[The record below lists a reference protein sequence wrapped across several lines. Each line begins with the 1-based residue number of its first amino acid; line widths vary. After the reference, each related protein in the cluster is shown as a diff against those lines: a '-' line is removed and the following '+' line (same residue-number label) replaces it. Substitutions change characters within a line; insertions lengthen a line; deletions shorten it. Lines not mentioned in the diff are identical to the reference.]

1 MLKFKKGDEVIVTG
15 FINGL
20 AEEYGTLG
28 EVGVVEVVD
37 DSEIPYFVKLKSVT
51 GGSGGLWFKEENLKS
66 AKESTF
72 YKGVVYSV
80 GDVIERLDDCPY
92 PMGSKHTIIAI
103 GNGGVYTK
111 DTEGSVG
118 FHCLSFVKKV
128 IEDKEEDMDNFEK
141 HNPELQVG
149 DEVLILEHPVLKH
162 SGGINYPES
171 MQKEI
176 GSKQAIVEIHEN
188 GYRLSNHWSYEAKYL
203 QKVTNDISKSKFF
216 KQEIEV
222 GDLVTLISLE
232 NTIREYGVNGSMKKV
247 GDAFIVKDVCKYE
260 KDDLIKVFD
269 EGGWSYDHRDL
280 VVLQKASDVKER
292 KLAPIDLKLHT
303 HTSFDASTTAECD
316 DFGDFDISPD
326 DLKGMVDDMLEK
338 AAERNDVVN
347 HPKHYTD
354 SEHGIECIE
363 LTRELSF
370 NYGNCLKYVW
380 RQGKKDEALQEVEKA
395 LWYYNDALENNVSLF
410 VDGYPSGSFED
421 NARKVL
427 QYSKGWF
434 YVLINSILIEDIE
447 GIGRAL
453 NGIKQETL
461 EMKDVGE
468 CCSK

>member
-15 FINGL
+15 FINSL
-20 AEEYGTLG
+20 AEELGTLG

-51 GGSGGLWFKEENLKS
+51 GGSGGLWFKEKNLKS

-80 GDVIERLDDCPY
+80 GDVIERLDDCPF
-92 PMGSKHTIIAI
+92 PIRSKHTIIRMHHSYENCVVAVDED
-103 GNGGVYTK
+103 GE
-111 DTEGSVG
+111 EGL
-118 FHCLSFVKKV
+118 HCLGFVKKV
-128 IEDKEEDMDNFEK
+128 IEDKEEDMNNFEK

-149 DEVLILEHPVLKH
+149 DEVLILEHPVLVRAK
-162 SGGINYPES
+162 GINYPES

-176 GSKQAIVEIHEN
+176 GSKETIVEVHEH

-203 QKVTNDISKSKFF
+203 QKVTNDIDKSQLL

-232 NTIREYGVNGSMKKV
+232 NTREEYGIAGSMKKV
-247 GDAFIVKDVCKYE
+247 GESFIVKHVYNDE
-260 KDDLIKVFD
+260 EDDLIEIFD
-269 EGGWSYDHRDL
+269 EGCWSYDHRDL
-280 VVLQKASDVKER
+280 VVLQKASDVNVALGDFPKE
-292 KLAPIDLKLHT
+292 
-303 HTSFDASTTAECD
+303 
-316 DFGDFDISPD
+316 FDISPD
-326 DLKGMVDDMLEK
+326 DLKGMVDNMLEK
-338 AAERNDVVN
+338 AAEHNDIVN

-354 SEHGIECIE
+354 SEHGVECIE

-427 QYSKGWF
+427 QHSKGWF
-434 YVLINSILIEDIE
+434 YVLINSILIEDVD
-447 GIGRAL
+447 GVGRAL

>member
-1 MLKFKKGDEVIVTG
+1 MLKFKKGDEVGVVG
-15 FINGL
+15 FINAL
-20 AEEYGTLG
+20 AEEYGALG

-37 DSEIPYFVKLKSVT
+37 DSNIPYFVKLKSVKE
-51 GGSGGLWFKEENLKS
+51 GSGGLWFKEENLKS

-72 YKGVVYSV
+72 HKGVVYSV

-92 PMGSKHTIIAI
+92 PLGSKHTIIRMHHSYEDCVVAVDEK
-103 GNGGVYTK
+103 GE
-111 DTEGSVG
+111 EGA
-118 FHCLSFVKKV
+118 HCLDFVKKV
-128 IEDKEEDMDNFEK
+128 IEDKEEDMNNFEK

-149 DEVLILEHPVLKH
+149 DEVVILEHPVLKH

-176 GSKQAIVEIHEN
+176 GSKETIVEVHEH

-203 QKVTNDISKSKFF
+203 QKVTNDIDKSQLL

-232 NTIREYGVNGSMKKV
+232 NTREEYGIAGSMKKV
-247 GDAFIVKDVCKYE
+247 GESFIVKHVYNDE
-260 KDDLIKVFD
+260 EDDLIEIFD

-280 VVLQKASDVKER
+280 VVLQKASDVNVALGDFHKE
-292 KLAPIDLKLHT
+292 
-303 HTSFDASTTAECD
+303 
-316 DFGDFDISPD
+316 FDISPD
-326 DLKGMVDDMLEK
+326 DLKGMVDNMLEK
-338 AAERNDVVN
+338 AAEHNDIVN

-354 SEHGIECIE
+354 SEHGVECIE

-427 QYSKGWF
+427 QHSKGWF
-434 YVLINSILIEDIE
+434 YVLINSILIEDVD
-447 GIGRAL
+447 GVGRAL

-461 EMKDVGE
+461 EMKDVVE

>member
-15 FINGL
+15 FISTL

-37 DSEIPYFVKLKSVT
+37 DSEIPYFVKLESVK
-51 GGSGGLWFKEENLKS
+51 GGSGGLWFREDNLKS

-72 YKGVVYSV
+72 HKGVVYSV
-80 GDVIERLDDCPY
+80 GDVIERLDSCPY
-92 PMGSKHTIIAI
+92 PMGSKHTIIRMHHSYEDCVVAVDED
-103 GNGGVYTK
+103 GEEGVHSLVY
-111 DTEGSVG
+111 
-118 FHCLSFVKKV
+118 VKKV
-128 IEDKEEDMDNFEK
+128 IKDKEEDMDNFEK
-141 HNPELQVG
+141 HNPELHVG
-149 DEVLILEHPVLKH
+149 DEVVILEHPVLKH
-162 SGGINYPES
+162 SGGINYPDF
-171 MQKEI
+171 MQGYI
-176 GSKQAIVEIHEN
+176 GNKYKIVDIHEN
-188 GYRLSNHWSYEAKYL
+188 GYRLSNHWNYEAKYL
-203 QKVTNDISKSKFF
+203 QKVVNDVDKSQIL

-222 GDLVTLISLE
+222 GDIVIVISLE
-232 NTIREYGVNGSMKKV
+232 NTIREYGANESMKKV
-247 GDAFIVKDVCKYE
+247 GESFIVKDVCKYE
-260 KDDLIKVFD
+260 KDDLIEVFD
-269 EGGWSYDHRDL
+269 EGGWSYDSRDL
-280 VVLQKASDVKER
+280 VILQKASDMKER
-292 KLAPIDLKLHT
+292 KLAPIDLKLPIHC
-303 HTSFDASTTAECD
+303 SW
-316 DFGDFDISPD
+316 
-326 DLKGMVDDMLEK
+326 DL
-338 AAERNDVVN
+338 AATDDVVN

-380 RQGKKDEALQEVEKA
+380 RQGKKDEALQEVDKA

-421 NARKVL
+421 SARKVL

-453 NGIKQETL
+453 NGIKQETI
-461 EMKDVGE
+461 EMKDVGD

>member
-1 MLKFKKGDEVIVTG
+1 M
-15 FINGL
+15 
-20 AEEYGTLG
+20 
-28 EVGVVEVVD
+28 
-37 DSEIPYFVKLKSVT
+37 
-51 GGSGGLWFKEENLKS
+51 KS

-80 GDVIERLDDCPY
+80 GDVIERLDHCPY
-92 PMGSKHTIIAI
+92 PIGSKHTIIRMHHSYENCVVAVDED
-103 GNGGVYTK
+103 GE
-111 DTEGSVG
+111 EGL
-118 FHCLSFVKKV
+118 HCLGFVKKV
-128 IEDKEEDMDNFEK
+128 IEDKEEDMNNFEK

-149 DEVLILEHPVLKH
+149 DEVLILEHPVLVRAK
-162 SGGINYPES
+162 GINYPES

-203 QKVTNDISKSKFF
+203 QKVTNDVDKSQII
-216 KQEIEV
+216 KQDIEV
-222 GDLVTLISLE
+222 GDLVILISSE
-232 NTIREYGVNGSMKKV
+232 NTKNNYGHHHYMKQV
-247 GDAFIVKDVCKYE
+247 GDCFIVSYVNDEYVDCDVYSYS
-260 KDDLIKVFD
+260 KDD
-269 EGGWSYDHRDL
+269 
-280 VVLQKASDVKER
+280 VVLLQKASDMKER

-303 HTSFDASTTAECD
+303 HTSFDASTTGEDD

-338 AAERNDVVN
+338 SEERNDVVN

-354 SEHGIECIE
+354 SEHGVECIE

-380 RQGKKDEALQEVEKA
+380 RQGKKDEVLQEVEKA
-395 LWYYNDALENNVSLF
+395 LWYYNDALENDVSLF
-410 VDGYPSGSFED
+410 TGGYPSTSFD
-421 NARKVL
+421 DSARKVL

-461 EMKDVGE
+461 EMKDVGD

>member
-1 MLKFKKGDEVIVTG
+1 MESIKDKDSV
-15 FINGL
+15 
-20 AEEYGTLG
+20 EYQ
-28 EVGVVEVVD
+28 
-37 DSEIPYFVKLKSVT
+37 
-51 GGSGGLWFKEENLKS
+51 
-66 AKESTF
+66 
-72 YKGVVYSV
+72 GVVYSV
-80 GDVIERLDDCPY
+80 GDVIERLDHCPY
-92 PMGSKHTIIAI
+92 PIGSKHTIVRMHHSYEDCVVAVDEK
-103 GNGGVYTK
+103 GE
-111 DTEGSVG
+111 EGT
-118 FHCLSFVKKV
+118 HCLVYVKKV

-141 HNPELQVG
+141 HNPELKIG
-149 DEVLILEHPVLKH
+149 DEVVILEHPVLKH
-162 SGGINYPES
+162 SGGINYPDF
-171 MQKEI
+171 MQGYI
-176 GSKQAIVEIHEN
+176 GNKYKIVDIHEN
-188 GYRLSNHWSYEAKYL
+188 GYRLSNYWNYEAKYL
-203 QKVTNDISKSKFF
+203 QKVANDINKSQLL

-232 NTIREYGVNGSMKKV
+232 NTMREYGANESMKKV
-247 GDAFIVKDVCKYE
+247 GEAFIVKHVYDDE
-260 KDDLIKVFD
+260 EDDLVEVWD
-269 EGGWSYDHRDL
+269 EGDWSYDHRDL
-280 VVLQKASDVKER
+280 MILQKASDMKER

-303 HTSFDASTTAECD
+303 HTHFDVSDTGEAD

-338 AAERNDVVN
+338 AAEGNDVVN

-354 SEHGIECIE
+354 SEHGVECIE

-410 VDGYPSGSFED
+410 VEGYPSIIFED

-461 EMKDVGE
+461 EMKDVGD
-468 CCSK
+468 CCYK

>member
-15 FINGL
+15 FINSR
-20 AEEYGTLG
+20 AEELGTLG
-28 EVGVVEVVD
+28 EVGIVEVAD

-51 GGSGGLWFKEENLKS
+51 RGSGGLWFKEKNLKS

-72 YKGVVYSV
+72 YKGVVYSI
-80 GDVIERLDDCPY
+80 GDVIERLAHCPY
-92 PMGSKHTIIAI
+92 PIGSKHTIIRMHHSYEDCVVAVDEK
-103 GNGGVYTK
+103 GE
-111 DTEGSVG
+111 EGT
-118 FHCLSFVKKV
+118 HCLGFVKKV

-141 HNPELQVG
+141 HNPELKVG
-149 DEVLILEHPVLKH
+149 DEVVILEHPVLKN
-162 SGGINYPES
+162 SGGINYPDF
-171 MQKEI
+171 MQGYI
-176 GSKQAIVEIHEN
+176 GNKYKIVDIHEN
-188 GYRLSNHWSYEAKYL
+188 GYRLSNHWNYEAKYL
-203 QKVTNDISKSKFF
+203 QKVANDISKSQII

-232 NTIREYGVNGSMKKV
+232 NTIREYGANESMKKV
-247 GDAFIVKDVCKYE
+247 GESFIVKDVCKYE
-260 KDDLIKVFD
+260 KDDLIEVFD

-280 VVLQKASDVKER
+280 IVLQKASNMNIA
-292 KLAPIDLKLHT
+292 L
-303 HTSFDASTTAECD
+303 
-316 DFGDFDISPD
+316 GDFPKQFEISPD
-326 DLKGMVDDMLEK
+326 DLKVMVDDMLEK
-338 AAERNDVVN
+338 SEERNDVVN

-395 LWYYNDALENNVSLF
+395 LWYYNDALENEVPLF
-410 VDGYPSGSFED
+410 AGGYPSISFDD

-461 EMKDVGE
+461 EMKDVGD

>member
-15 FINGL
+15 FINSL
-20 AEEYGTLG
+20 AEEFGTLG

-51 GGSGGLWFKEENLKS
+51 GGSGGLWFKEKNLKS

-80 GDVIERLDDCPY
+80 GDVIERLDHCPY
-92 PMGSKHTIIAI
+92 PIGSKHTIVRMHHSYEDCVVAVDEK
-103 GNGGVYTK
+103 GE
-111 DTEGSVG
+111 EGT
-118 FHCLSFVKKV
+118 HCLSFVKKV
-128 IEDKEEDMDNFEK
+128 IEDKEEDTNNFEK
-141 HNPELQVG
+141 HNHELKVG
-149 DEVLILEHPVLKH
+149 DEVVILEHPVLKH

-176 GSKQAIVEIHEN
+176 GSKETIVEVHEH

-203 QKVTNDISKSKFF
+203 QKVTNDIDKSQLL

-222 GDLVTLISLE
+222 GDLVTLISSE
-232 NTIREYGVNGSMKKV
+232 NTREEWGYHHDMKKV
-247 GDAFIVKDVCKYE
+247 GESFIVKDIYNDE
-260 KDDLIKVFD
+260 LDDLIEVIAED
-269 EGGWSYDHRDL
+269 GYSYDHRDL
-280 VVLQKASDVKER
+280 VILQKDSDMNVA
-292 KLAPIDLKLHT
+292 L
-303 HTSFDASTTAECD
+303 
-316 DFGDFDISPD
+316 GDFPKQFEISPD

-338 AAERNDVVN
+338 AAERIDVVN

-354 SEHGIECIE
+354 SEHGVECIE

-395 LWYYNDALENNVSLF
+395 LWYYNDALENGVPLF
-410 VDGYPSGSFED
+410 TERYPSTAFDINS
-421 NARKVL
+421 RKVL
-427 QYSKGWF
+427 EHSEGWF
-434 YVLINSILIEDIE
+434 YILINSILIEDIE

-468 CCSK
+468 CYSK